1 MSFPFLLRRLVLVIP
16 TLIGVSIIV
25 FVLLRVVPG
34 DPIMMMIPPGATED
48 DIDHL
53 RHLYG
58 LDKPIVEQYLVW
70 FSEVLKGDFGTSISL
85 RQDVVELIL
94 SRLPATIE
102 LAVAAMFISV
112 ILGTL
117 LALIGTFWSN
127 RWPETIVD
135 GFTGLNQAIPD
146 FLWGLIFILAFG
158 VLWPLLPV
166 SGRIDPRISLD
177 LISQFYIA
185 ESLIRGEFS
194 VFLTLIKHMIMPA
207 IALALPL
214 TAVIARSLKASLR
227 ETMTQDYIRMAQIK
241 GFGPWRILIVEA
253 LRNAMIPTVALS
265 GVQFNFLLGG
275 TVLIERIFSYPG
287 IGNMSI
293 GAVIDR
299 DLPLIQGLIITFA
312 ILFIITNLVIDM
324 SYRTLNPRVRNE

>member
-70 FSEVLKGDFGTSISL
+70 FSEVLKGDFDTSISL

-177 LISQFYIA
+177 LVSQFYIA

>member
-25 FVLLRVVPG
+25 FVLLRVFPG

>member
-177 LISQFYIA
+177 LVSQFYIA

-214 TAVIARSLKASLR
+214 TAVIARSLKTSLR

>member
-1 MSFPFLLRRLVLVIP
+1 
-16 TLIGVSIIV
+16 
-25 FVLLRVVPG
+25 
-34 DPIMMMIPPGATED
+34 MMMIPPGATED

-53 RHLYG
+53 RQLYG
-58 LDKPIVEQYLVW
+58 LDKPILEQYLVW

-112 ILGTL
+112 ILGTS

-127 RWPETIVD
+127 QWPETIVD

-166 SGRIDPRISLD
+166 SGRIDPRINLD
-177 LISQFYIA
+177 LVSQFYIV

-227 ETMTQDYIRMAQIK
+227 ETMTQDYIRMAQVK

-312 ILFIITNLVIDM
+312 ILFIVTNLVIDM

>member
-53 RHLYG
+53 RQLYG
-58 LDKPIVEQYLVW
+58 LDKPILEQYLVW
-70 FSEVLKGDFGTSISL
+70 FSEVIKGDFGTSISL

-177 LISQFYIA
+177 LVSQFYIA

-214 TAVIARSLKASLR
+214 NSRNCTIFEGFAS
-227 ETMTQDYIRMAQIK
+227 
-241 GFGPWRILIVEA
+241 
-253 LRNAMIPTVALS
+253 RNNDT
-265 GVQFNFLLGG
+265 
-275 TVLIERIFSYPG
+275 
-287 IGNMSI
+287 
-293 GAVIDR
+293 
-299 DLPLIQGLIITFA
+299 GLHSDGS
-312 ILFIITNLVIDM
+312 N
-324 SYRTLNPRVRNE
+324 

>member
-1 MSFPFLLRRLVLVIP
+1 
-16 TLIGVSIIV
+16 
-25 FVLLRVVPG
+25 
-34 DPIMMMIPPGATED
+34 MMMIPPGATED

-53 RHLYG
+53 RQLYG
-58 LDKPIVEQYLVW
+58 LDKPILEQYLVW
-70 FSEVLKGDFGTSISL
+70 FSEVIKGDFGTSISL

-102 LAVAAMFISV
+102 LAVAAMFISI

-117 LALIGTFWSN
+117 LALVGTFWSN

-177 LISQFYIA
+177 LFSQFYIV

-194 VFLTLIKHMIMPA
+194 VFLTLIKHMTMPA

-312 ILFIITNLVIDM
+312 ILFIVTNLVIDM